1 MEVIKKLGNNAAICK
16 DNSGRELI
24 ALGLGIGIGFPK
36 CPYTL
41 DDLSKIERTFYNVD
55 NEYLYL
61 FENVDSNILALSADV
76 IDLATTMLSVSLK
89 ENAIYTLADHLNF
102 AVIRLNKGMIFNTP
116 ISNEL
121 RDLYP
126 VEVKVAKYTLNLMKK
141 KLNIELPEEEMY
153 AIAMNIINSEEILS
167 STSDVSV
174 KSEFILEIVHLIEAQ
189 MHISIDKNSFNY
201 SRFASHMQYLFR
213 RKSEYT
219 EISSTNKKLFELL
232 KNEYPMTYQCVL
244 GIKELIFNKFNWNI
258 GDEELLYLILHV
270 NRLCSHEGVTNESA

>member
-24 ALGLGIGIGFPK
+24 ALGLGIGFPK

-55 NEYLYL
+55 NEYLHL

-174 KSEFILEIVHLIEAQ
+174 KSEFILELVFISFPSGIILCAFSVIKHNTLCFILSHGLLMSIIIVSVL
-189 MHISIDKNSFNY
+189 M
-201 SRFASHMQYLFR
+201 ASLM
-213 RKSEYT
+213 
-219 EISSTNKKLFELL
+219 IMIKK
-232 KNEYPMTYQCVL
+232 P
-244 GIKELIFNKFNWNI
+244 
-258 GDEELLYLILHV
+258 
-270 NRLCSHEGVTNESA
+270 S

>member
-24 ALGLGIGIGFPK
+24 ALGLGIGFPK
-36 CPYTL
+36 CPYAL
-41 DDLSKIERTFYNVD
+41 DDLSKIERTFYNVY

>member
-24 ALGLGIGIGFPK
+24 ALGLGIGFPK
-36 CPYTL
+36 CQYTL

>member
-24 ALGLGIGIGFPK
+24 ALGLGIGFPK
-36 CPYTL
+36 CTYTL

-232 KNEYPMTYQCVL
+232 KNEYPITYQCVL

>member
-1 MEVIKKLGNNAAICK
+1 M
-16 DNSGRELI
+16 
-24 ALGLGIGIGFPK
+24 
-36 CPYTL
+36 
-41 DDLSKIERTFYNVD
+41 
-55 NEYLYL
+55 
-61 FENVDSNILALSADV
+61 DSNILALSADV

-213 RKSEYT
+213 RKSSYT

>member
-24 ALGLGIGIGFPK
+24 ALGLWIGFPK

-270 NRLCSHEGVTNESA
+270 NRLCLHEGVTNESA

>member
-24 ALGLGIGIGFPK
+24 ALGLGIGFPK
-36 CPYTL
+36 CQYTL

-102 AVIRLNKGMIFNTP
+102 EVIRLNKGMIFNTP

>member
-24 ALGLGIGIGFPK
+24 VLGLGIGFPK

-55 NEYLYL
+55 NEYLHL

-232 KNEYPMTYQCVL
+232 KNEYPKTYQCVL
-244 GIKELIFNKFNWNI
+244 GIKEMIFNKFNWNI

>member
-24 ALGLGIGIGFPK
+24 ALGLGIGFLK

-55 NEYLYL
+55 NEYLHL

-232 KNEYPMTYQCVL
+232 KNEYPKTYQCVL
-244 GIKELIFNKFNWNI
+244 GIKEMIFNKFNWNI

>member
-24 ALGLGIGIGFPK
+24 ALGFGIGFPK

-55 NEYLYL
+55 NEYLHL

-174 KSEFILEIVHLIEAQ
+174 KSEFILEIVKLIEAQ

-232 KNEYPMTYQCVL
+232 KNEYPKTYQCVL
-244 GIKELIFNKFNWNI
+244 GIKEMIFNKFNWNI

>member
-24 ALGLGIGIGFPK
+24 ALGLGIGFPK

-55 NEYLYL
+55 NEYLHL

-89 ENAIYTLADHLNF
+89 KNAIYTLAYHLNF

-232 KNEYPMTYQCVL
+232 KNEYPKTYQCVL
-244 GIKELIFNKFNWNI
+244 GIKEMIFNKFNWNI

>member
-1 MEVIKKLGNNAAICK
+1 M
-16 DNSGRELI
+16 
-24 ALGLGIGIGFPK
+24 
-36 CPYTL
+36 
-41 DDLSKIERTFYNVD
+41 
-55 NEYLYL
+55 
-61 FENVDSNILALSADV
+61 DSNILALSADV

-201 SRFASHMQYLFR
+201 SRFAPHMQYLFR

>member
-24 ALGLGIGIGFPK
+24 ALGLGIGFPK
-36 CPYTL
+36 CPYKL

>member
-24 ALGLGIGIGFPK
+24 ALGLGIGFPK

-55 NEYLYL
+55 NEYLHL

-126 VEVKVAKYTLNLMKK
+126 VEVKVAK
-141 KLNIELPEEEMY
+141 MY

-232 KNEYPMTYQCVL
+232 KNEYPKTYQCVL
-244 GIKELIFNKFNWNI
+244 GIKEMIFNKFNWNI

>member
-24 ALGLGIGIGFPK
+24 ALGLGIGFPK
-36 CPYTL
+36 CPYIL

>member
-1 MEVIKKLGNNAAICK
+1 MEVIKKLVNYAAIFK

-24 ALGLGIGIGFPK
+24 ALGLGIGFPK
-36 CPYTL
+36 CTYTL

-55 NEYLYL
+55 NEYLHL

-141 KLNIELPEEEMY
+141 KMNIELPEEEMY

-232 KNEYPMTYQCVL
+232 KNEYPKTYQCVL
-244 GIKELIFNKFNWNI
+244 GIKEMIFNKFNWNI

>member
-24 ALGLGIGIGFPK
+24 ALGLGIGFPK
-36 CPYTL
+36 CTYTL

-61 FENVDSNILALSADV
+61 FENVDSNILSLSADV

>member
-24 ALGLGIGIGFPK
+24 TLGLGIGFPK

>member
-24 ALGLGIGIGFPK
+24 ALGLGIGFPK
-36 CPYTL
+36 CPHTL

>member
-24 ALGLGIGIGFPK
+24 ALGLGIGFPK
-36 CPYTL
+36 CPYIL

-55 NEYLYL
+55 NEYLHL

-189 MHISIDKNSFNY
+189 MHISIDKSSFNY

-232 KNEYPMTYQCVL
+232 KNEYPKTYQCVL
-244 GIKELIFNKFNWNI
+244 GIKEMIFNKFNWNI

>member
-24 ALGLGIGIGFPK
+24 ALGLGIAFPK